1 MAKVSVCMDEKDD
14 SQIEIESGCSKLDN
28 NFSHEKDSEINR
40 RQPDN
45 KIKVQLK
52 WENVSYAIEKR
63 DEISAILKG
72 VSGVANPGELL
83 AIMGSSGAGK
93 TTLLNILAGRLKSI
107 GEIKING
114 TVSINGTNIKDI
126 NFGYYSAYVTQEDI
140 LLPTL
145 TPRESLLFSSKLR
158 LPGSH
163 EDHAKRVE
171 KILEDLRLTRV
182 AENVIGSVTSKGLS
196 GGERKRVCIGIE
208 LITEPLILILDEP
221 TSGLDSYTAEIVV
234 DLLLEQAKKGRTII
248 TTIHQPSSGVFKK
261 FDRLV
266 LMSEGNIVYQGQAS
280 ESRKYFAGLGYKC
293 PKLMNPAD
301 YFMRLLHVV
310 DRRNLSKEERE
321 KLKIL
326 VEEYSSKEPEKQVV
340 GSKELEHLAN
350 KTFTRPSTVL
360 EQFWL
365 LLKRANIN
373 SRRNPIFGR
382 VKYLQVIVLA
392 ALLDLTYNNLG
403 TSYSSIQDRNG
414 VLFLLTMTAANFGN
428 QNACLSFPSELPLFL
443 KESKQGL
450 YSTISYYMA
459 KTIAELPNLIIAI
472 FLESIILYWA
482 IGLNN
487 YDASKFFIFYAAL
500 LILNICGTGIGY
512 IVGALFHTETAA
524 MAAGPLF
531 VIPVLLF
538 AGQFVNVERI
548 PIAFRWVQYI
558 SPFKY
563 GFEAMSIN
571 EYTDLNLP
579 CQSCDSSDCTKC
591 DPVNDLGFHETLA
604 ESFYYNIIIVIVIR
618 VIAYLLLWNTASRAK
633 R

>member
-1 MAKVSVCMDEKDD
+1 MEK
-14 SQIEIESGCSKLDN
+14 SSERVTSSMSEEIEIVSSKSKEESSLMYVMELATSTLK
-28 NFSHEKDSEINR
+28 
-40 RQPDN
+40 PDHR
-45 KIKVQLK
+45 IKVQLT
-52 WENVSYAIEKR
+52 WENVSYAIEKGS
-63 DEISAILKG
+63 ELTTILKG
-72 VSGVANPGELL
+72 VSGFANPGELL

-93 TTLLNILAGRLKSI
+93 TTLLNILAGRLKSF

-114 TVSINGTNIKDI
+114 TVAINGTNIKDI

-163 EDHAKRVE
+163 EDHVQRVE
-171 KILEDLRLTRV
+171 KIIEDLRLTRV
-182 AENVIGSVTSKGLS
+182 AENVIGSITSKGLS
-196 GGERKRVCIGIE
+196 GGERKRVCIGME

-248 TTIHQPSSGVFKK
+248 TTIHQPSSGVFNK

-266 LMSEGNIVYQGQAS
+266 LMSEGNIVYQGQQS

-310 DRRNLSKEERE
+310 DRRNLSKEESE

-326 VEEYSSKEPEKQVV
+326 VEEYSSKEPENQLVN
-340 GSKELEHLAN
+340 SSELEHLAN
-350 KTFTRPSTVL
+350 KSFARPSTIF

-392 ALLDLTYNNLG
+392 VLLDLTYNSIG

-414 VLFLLTMTAANFGN
+414 VLFLLTMTAATFGN

-450 YSTISYYMA
+450 YSTISYYVA
-459 KTIAELPNLIIAI
+459 KTIADLPNLIIAI
-472 FLESIILYWA
+472 FLQSIILYWA
-482 IGLNN
+482 VGLNN
-487 YDASKFFIFYAAL
+487 YDASKFFIFYAAAL
-500 LILNICGTGIGY
+500 VLNICGTGIGY

-531 VIPVLLF
+531 VIPFLLF

-591 DPVNDLGFHETLA
+591 DPVKDLGFHETLA